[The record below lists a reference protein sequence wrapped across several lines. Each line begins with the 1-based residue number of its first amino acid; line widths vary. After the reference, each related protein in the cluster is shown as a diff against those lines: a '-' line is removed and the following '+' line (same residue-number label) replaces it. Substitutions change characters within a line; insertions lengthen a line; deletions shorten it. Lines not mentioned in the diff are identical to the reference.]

1 VAVQGH
7 CVVFLDK
14 TLNSQSALLLPDVKM
29 DTRKFN
35 AVGLIIDR
43 LHVHVASHPILRGVE
58 ILLFCSY

>member
-1 VAVQGH
+1 MY
-7 CVVFLDK
+7 LDK
-14 TLNSQSALLLPDVKM
+14 TLNSQSTLLLPDVKM

-43 LHVHVASHPILRGVE
+43 LHVHVASHPILRGVD